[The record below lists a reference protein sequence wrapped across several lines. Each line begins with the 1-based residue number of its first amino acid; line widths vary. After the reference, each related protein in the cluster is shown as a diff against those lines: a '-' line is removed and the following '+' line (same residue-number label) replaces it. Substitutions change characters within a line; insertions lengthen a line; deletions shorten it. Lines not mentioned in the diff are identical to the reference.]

1 MATSTREEI
10 RVGELAIRFLVE
22 GKDSAGSVAVFEFD
36 VPVGAAVAAA
46 HSQGARDRHSR
57 HPRPRFLPRGRSD
70 PRRRCRRSAR
80 RRRDRRGIAPPRSH
94 PRSLTAGPRES
105 DETASNA
112 VGWDDVYGEWRPG
125 VADPSA
131 LPDLCVVEW
140 ELDRSRRDLRPHA
153 QVRRVETF
161 FVVEGEL
168 EATLAGTRQVAAGPG
183 TLISVPGGVR
193 PALGHRGHERARV
206 LSLHTPDG
214 GFADHVRRVAT

>member
-1 MATSTREEI
+1 VATGGGLPG
-10 RVGELAIRFLVE
+10 V
-22 GKDSAGSVAVFEFD
+22 AGL
-36 VPVGAAVAAA
+36 G
-46 HSQGARDRHSR
+46 
-57 HPRPRFLPRGRSD
+57 
-70 PRRRCRRSAR
+70 
-80 RRRDRRGIAPPRSH
+80 
-94 PRSLTAGPRES
+94 
-105 DETASNA
+105 
-112 VGWDDVYGEWRPG
+112 RPG

-168 EATLAGTRQVAAGPG
+168 EATLAGTRQVAGPG